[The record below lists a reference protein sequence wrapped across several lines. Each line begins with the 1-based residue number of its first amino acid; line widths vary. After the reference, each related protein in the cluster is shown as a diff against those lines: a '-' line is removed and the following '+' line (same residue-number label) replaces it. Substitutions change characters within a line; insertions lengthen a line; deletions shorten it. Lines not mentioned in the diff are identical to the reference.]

1 MQEGAIDPKQSCDPI
16 GRPVIGVRFF
26 HLTIV
31 FRLIS
36 WRAESVDYF
45 VLIDGQPLSLWHFR
59 AESGP

>member
-36 WRAESVDYF
+36 WRAESPLCQYDLRHLP
-45 VLIDGQPLSLWHFR
+45 LII
-59 AESGP
+59 